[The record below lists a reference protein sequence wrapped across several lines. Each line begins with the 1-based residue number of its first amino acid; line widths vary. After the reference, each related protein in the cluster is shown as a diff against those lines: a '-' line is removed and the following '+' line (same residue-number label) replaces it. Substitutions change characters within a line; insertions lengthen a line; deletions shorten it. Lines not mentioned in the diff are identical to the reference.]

1 MVGVGVGGIRGV
13 MGVGVG
19 VAVRVAVA
27 VGGRVVGMGMGMG
40 MGWKGAGRGRVC
52 GGVRRGVGV
61 IGVGGWAQSG
71 DGEAGGVG

>member
-1 MVGVGVGGIRGV
+1 VAVA
-13 MGVGVG
+13 
-19 VAVRVAVA
+19 VAVRVM
-27 VGGRVVGMGMGMG
+27 GRVVVVVVGGMG
-40 MGWKGAGRGRVC
+40 MGWKGVGRGRVC